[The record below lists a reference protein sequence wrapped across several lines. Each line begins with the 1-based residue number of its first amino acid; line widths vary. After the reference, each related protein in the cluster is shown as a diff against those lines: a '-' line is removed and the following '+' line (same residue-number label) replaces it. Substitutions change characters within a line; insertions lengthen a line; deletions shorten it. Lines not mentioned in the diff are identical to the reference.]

1 MLTDEQKRFIEVSK
15 KIENIKNELK
25 ELGTEVEEL
34 LKKIGVGKSFQDP
47 EDGTVFEIIIPEGT
61 FVSFKTV
68 DYERTKR
75 AGEARGTL
83 SMARAKELGFS
94 L

>member
-1 MLTDEQKRFIEVSK
+1 MLTDEQKKFIEVSK

-25 ELGTEVEEL
+25 ELGTEIDEL
-34 LKKIGVGKSFQDP
+34 LKNIGVGKSFQDP
-47 EDGTVFEIIIPEGT
+47 EDGTVFEIIIPKGT

-83 SMARAKELGFS
+83 SMARARELGFS